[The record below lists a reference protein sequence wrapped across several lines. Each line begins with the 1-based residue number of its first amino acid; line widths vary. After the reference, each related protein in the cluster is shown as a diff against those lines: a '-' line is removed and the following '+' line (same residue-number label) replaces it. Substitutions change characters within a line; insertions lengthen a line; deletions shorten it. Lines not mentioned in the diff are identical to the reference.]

1 MTMPAE
7 RSQPPRIT
15 YRLES
20 EIDTGSIAKRLSGYK
35 WKADCVRDLV
45 RVLRPGAPY
54 LDLNEVDAEDNAV
67 RNALLVHYKRS
78 NEGYAT
84 GMRRI
89 LRNLSGMDE
98 YAGICGGG
106 DQNLYLLSLLMKNND
121 LRRITLFD
129 NNVSQLVNFKN
140 IVKIFNTREGD
151 DYVFAM
157 DTKSLGSRSSTRGN
171 DWRCRKPKIKSDLEI
186 NGMLCDFA
194 GRVCRINERG
204 RYFLY
209 FSNTMFDSA
218 HISPARSARVLR
230 SVLANEMIKD
240 GSVLMLMTIDLTEGS
255 LLRKESEEGFR
266 VLLCTEPKKKL
277 SQGSFVDVR
286 EFCKAVKR

>member
-1 MTMPAE
+1 MTMSAE
-7 RSQPPRIT
+7 RAPPPKIT

-20 EIDTGSIAKRLSGYK
+20 EIDPGSIAKRLSG
-35 WKADCVRDLV
+35 WKADCVRDLAE
-45 RVLRPGAPY
+45 RLRPGAPS
-54 LDLNEVDAEDNAV
+54 LDLNEVDAEDTAV
-67 RNALLVHYKRS
+67 KGALLVHYKRS
-78 NEGYAT
+78 NEGYTT

-89 LRNLSGMDE
+89 LRNLSGMQE

-106 DQNLYLLSLLMKNND
+106 DQNLYLLSLLMNNND

-157 DTKSLGSRSSTRGN
+157 DTRSLGYRSSSKRS
-171 DWRCRKPKIKSDLEI
+171 DWRCHKPEVKNDLEI
-186 NGMLCDFA
+186 NGVLCDFA
-194 GRVCRINERG
+194 EHVCGINEQG

-209 FSNTMFDSA
+209 FSNAMFDRT
-218 HISPARSARVLR
+218 HIPPARSAEVLR
-230 SVLANEMIKD
+230 SVLANETIKD
-240 GSVLMLMTIDLTEGS
+240 GSVVMLMTIDLNEGS
-255 LLRKESEEGFR
+255 LLRKESEKGFR

-277 SQGSFVDVR
+277 AAGSTVGVS
-286 EFCKAVKR
+286 